1 MRSLPRG
8 LAAGILLTGP
18 LWMPPARPITGA
30 PPSAAWLA
38 GCWALQQG
46 DRLVEEW
53 WMPER
58 GGTMLG
64 MSRASVG
71 GQVREHEFVIL
82 AAAGSALEY
91 RVVAGAQPEVV
102 FRAAS
107 PSAAEVVFENPAHDF
122 PKRIGYRR
130 VSPDSVEAWVDGGA
144 GGKGKK
150 ISYPYHRVDCRGG

>member
-1 MRSLPRG
+1 MRSLTYS

-18 LWMPPARPITGA
+18 FQTASSRPAPSI

-46 DRLVEEW
+46 DRLVEES

-64 MSRASVG
+64 MSRTSIG
-71 GQVREHEFVIL
+71 GKINEHEFVIL
-82 AAAGSALEY
+82 AAAGTALEY
-91 RVVAGAQPEVV
+91 RVIAGNQPEVI
-102 FRAAS
+102 FRATS
-107 PSAAEVVFENPAHDF
+107 PSPTEAVFENPAHDF

-130 VSPDSVEAWVDGGA
+130 VAADSVEAWVDGGN
-144 GGKGKK
+144 GGTGK
-150 ISYPYHRVDCRGG
+150 ISYPYHRVDCRGT